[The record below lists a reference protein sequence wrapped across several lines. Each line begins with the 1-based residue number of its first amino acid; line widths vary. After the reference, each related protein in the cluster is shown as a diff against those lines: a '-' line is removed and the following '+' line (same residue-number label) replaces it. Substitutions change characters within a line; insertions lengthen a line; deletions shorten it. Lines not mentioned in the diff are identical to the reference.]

1 MKKKYELELSI
12 TENSREK
19 EEEVM
24 REKELEY
31 NEKVKQLTGV
41 ITTKEDELEI
51 ARKVLSQRE
60 CQLREYQEKI

>member
-51 ARKVLSQRE
+51 ARKVLS
-60 CQLREYQEKI
+60 